1 MGNSIRHSREK
12 VEVRNEWPRSGNVL
26 VLWQQRKILV
36 MSCCSLNLRDR
47 ISDWYKIP
55 TSG

>member
-12 VEVRNEWPRSGNVL
+12 VEVRNEWPRSSNVL